1 MRRLPISARRPVI
14 VIGAGVA
21 GLASA
26 FALAAGGVPTLVIES
41 AKGPGGKMGRARLAG
56 QSFDAGPTVLTMRWV
71 FEELFAEAGA
81 SFERQVATRP
91 AAILARHAWPGG
103 GRLDLHADA
112 ARSAEQ
118 IGRFAGPEEARRF
131 LRFCDEA
138 RATYR
143 ALEHDFIRAQRPSVG
158 RLVAGVTSRRPSDL
172 LAIRPFETLWRS
184 LQRHFRDP
192 RLQQLFGRY
201 ATYCGSSPFE
211 APATLM
217 LVAHVEQEGV
227 WLVDPGMYRIAEAI
241 EQLACGLGAQFRY
254 GTAAERVETDA
265 DGVSGVQLAGG
276 EVLAASA
283 VVVNADAAAV
293 AQGRLGPVAARA
305 AGGADRLPRSLSA
318 VTWQVLARTRG
329 FPMLRH
335 NVFFSSDYR
344 AEFDA
349 LCRARSMPSD
359 ATVYVCAQDR
369 GAADGDGVPES
380 AERLLCLVN
389 APANG
394 DRPVTSL
401 DEAGAAGRVF
411 GQLDRFGL
419 RIEWAGAPLLQ
430 TTPRQFAQRYP
441 GTGGALYGSATHGWR
456 ASFARPGAAT
466 AVPGLYLAGGSIH
479 PGPGVPMAA
488 LSGRLAA
495 RCVLADR

>member
-1 MRRLPISARRPVI
+1 MRRLPISERRPVI

-26 FALAAGGVPTLVIES
+26 LVLAAGGVPTVVIES
-41 AKGPGGKMGRARLAG
+41 AAGPGGKMGRARLAG
-56 QSFDAGPTVLTMRWV
+56 QCFDAGPTVLTMRWV

-81 SFERQVATRP
+81 SFERDVPTRAAT
-91 AAILARHAWPGG
+91 ILARHAWPGNAC
-103 GRLDLHADA
+103 LDLYADA
-112 ARSAEQ
+112 AASAEQ
-118 IGRFAGPEEARRF
+118 IGHFAGAGEADRF
-131 LRFCDEA
+131 LRFCEQA

-158 RLVAGVTSRRPSDL
+158 RLVAGVTSRRPADL

-184 LQRHFRDP
+184 LQRYFGDP

-201 ATYCGSSPFE
+201 ATYCGSSPFD

-227 WLVDPGMYRIAEAI
+227 WLVDPGMYRIAEAM
-241 EQLACGLGAQFRY
+241 EQLAAGLGARFRY
-254 GTAAERVETDA
+254 GAQVERIGTDA
-265 DGVSGVQLAGG
+265 DGVCNVQLEDG
-276 EVLAASA
+276 EVLAAA
-283 VVVNADAAAV
+283 AIVVNADAAAL
-293 AQGRLGPVAARA
+293 AQGCLGPAAARA

-318 VTWQVLARTRG
+318 VTWQVLARTAG

-335 NVFFSSDYR
+335 NVFFSGNYQ

-349 LCRARSMPSD
+349 LFRARSMPAE
-359 ATVYVCAQDR
+359 ATIYVCAQDR
-369 GAADGDGVPES
+369 GAAGADPVPEG
-380 AERLLCLVN
+380 AEKLLCLIN
-389 APANG
+389 APADG
-394 DRPVTSL
+394 DRPMPSL
-401 DEAGAAGRVF
+401 DGQAATDRVF
-411 GQLDRFGL
+411 GRLEQFGL
-419 RIEWAGAPLLQ
+419 RIEWAGASVQQ
-430 TTPRQFAQRYP
+430 TTPPQFAQRYP

-456 ASFARPGAAT
+456 ASFARPGAST

-495 RCVLADR
+495 RCVLAHR